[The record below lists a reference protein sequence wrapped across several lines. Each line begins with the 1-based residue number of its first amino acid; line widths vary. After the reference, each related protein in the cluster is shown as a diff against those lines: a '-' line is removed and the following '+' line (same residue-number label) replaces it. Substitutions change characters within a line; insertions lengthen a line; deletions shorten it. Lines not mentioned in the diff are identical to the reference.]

1 MSEGYHCFLNGDDNY
16 AGVGVVIAPWFRP
29 YIQDIIQLSDRIIR
43 VEVRTAAAPSY
54 FFGVCAPT
62 MKDEHADLRTSFWST
77 LQAQLA
83 TIPPRAM
90 VGVFGDLN
98 VRLRAKRSF
107 EEVIGPYVFG
117 QGPTY
122 IEC

>member
-1 MSEGYHCFLNGDDNY
+1 
-16 AGVGVVIAPWFRP
+16 
-29 YIQDIIQLSDRIIR
+29 
-43 VEVRTAAAPSY
+43 
-54 FFGVCAPT
+54 
-62 MKDEHADLRTSFWST
+62 MKDEHADLRSSFWST

-117 QGPTY
+117 KGHTY
-122 IEC
+122 IDDEDETQNRPLAIDMCTTLGYKFANTFKASKPIQQITFGELDAPPDIQLDPFSSKL